1 LLDKSSYFWEIFPK
15 SDNRSQMQSSK
26 HNILSAAVGRI
37 LKPLIRILLRSG
49 MSYGTFADIAKRQYV
64 EVALNEFP
72 IEGRKRSVSRVS
84 VITGLTRK
92 EVSRLLGLDQVK
104 DAQTTERYNR
114 AARVVAGWRRDTGF
128 LDREGNP
135 MDLSLSGRANSFQ
148 ELVRR
153 YSGDVPHRAI
163 LDQLVE
169 DGSVERLDDNRVRL
183 THRAYLPKADE
194 SMKLHILGV
203 DTAFLIDTIEH
214 NLNVEHQSPRFQR
227 KVLYDNL
234 PTDALPKFR
243 QLSSQAAQ
251 ELLEKLD
258 KWLSGHD
265 RDVNPKAGG
274 TGRNTAG
281 IGIYYFEVQHDRE
294 DEKP

>member
-1 LLDKSSYFWEIFPK
+1 
-15 SDNRSQMQSSK
+15 MQSSK
-26 HNILSAAVGRI
+26 HNILSAAVARI

-49 MSYGTFADIAKRQYV
+49 VSYRTFADIAKRQYI

-72 IEGRKRSVSRVS
+72 IEGRKQSVSRVS

-92 EVSRLLGLDQVK
+92 EVSRVVGLDQAE
-104 DAQTTERYNR
+104 DDQTSERYNR
-114 AARVVAGWRRDTGF
+114 AARVVAGWRRDPDF

-135 MDLSLSGRANSFQ
+135 MELSISGSANSFQ

-153 YSGDVPHRAI
+153 YSGDMPYRAV
-163 LDQLVE
+163 LDELDA
-169 DGSVERLDDNRVRL
+169 DGSVERLDDNRVKL
-183 THRAYLPKADE
+183 IHRAYLPKADE

-203 DTAFLIDTIEH
+203 DTAFLIDTIDH
-214 NLNVEHQSPRFQR
+214 NLNRKHQSPRFQR

-234 PTDALPKFR
+234 STEALPEFR
-243 QLSSQAAQ
+243 RLSSKAAQ
-251 ELLEKLD
+251 KLLENLD

-265 RDVNPKAGG
+265 RDLNPKAGG

-281 IGIYYFEVQHDRE
+281 VGIYYFEEQHDRE
-294 DEKP
+294 DET